1 MKVDNLGLT
10 AEELKVLKKLKTPI
24 KIQDFLDAFPFNHE
38 EEGETYRAPR
48 YALRAGK
55 LHCLE
60 GALVAGLALSLAGQE
75 PLLMDLKAPGDQD
88 HVVALYRKNGYW
100 GAISKTNHAVLRFRD
115 PVYQTLRE
123 LALSYFHEYF
133 DNQTGQ
139 KMLVSYSKPLNLRK
153 LKINWVTTEEN
164 LDCLAEQLENQPHY
178 RLYPKQNKK
187 FIRPAD
193 QLERQAGAII
203 EWEKKSTGA

>member
-10 AEELKVLKKLKTPI
+10 KEELRVLRKLKTPI
-24 KIQDFLDAFPFNHE
+24 KIQDFLDTFPFNHE
-38 EEGETYRAPR
+38 EDGETYRAPR
-48 YALRAGK
+48 YALKSGK

-60 GALVAGLALSLAGQE
+60 GTLLAGLALWLNGQE

-88 HVVALYRKNGYW
+88 HVVTLYRYNGHW

-115 PVYQTLRE
+115 PVYKTLRE

-133 DNQTGQ
+133 DNKTGK
-139 KMLVSYSKPLNLRK
+139 KMLISYSKPLNLKK
-153 LKINWVTTEEN
+153 LNINWVTTEEN
-164 LDCLAEQLENQPHY
+164 LDKLAQQMDDLPHY
-178 RLYPKQNKK
+178 RLYPPKNRQ

-193 QLERQAGAII
+193 KMERQAGAII
-203 EWEKKSTGA
+203 EWPKNKSK